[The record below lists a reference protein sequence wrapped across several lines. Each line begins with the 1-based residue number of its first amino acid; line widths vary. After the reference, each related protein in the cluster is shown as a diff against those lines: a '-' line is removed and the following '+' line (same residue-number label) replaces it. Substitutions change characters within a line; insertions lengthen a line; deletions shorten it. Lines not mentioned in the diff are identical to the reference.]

1 MLVIDR
7 VAPMGA
13 AADGLRRD
21 GRRIAFV
28 PTMGALHDGHLSL
41 MRLARGMAD
50 ALVVSVFV
58 NPAQFGRGEDFESY
72 PRDAARDA
80 SLAEGAGA
88 DILFLPS
95 TAGIYPEGHATWV
108 DVGPIATVLEGR
120 SRPGHFRGV
129 ATVVA
134 KLFNIVRPH
143 VAVFGQKDAQ
153 QVAVIRRMVADLDFD
168 VRVVAAPTVR
178 EPDGLAMSSRNAYLS
193 PAERAQAPA
202 LRRSLDAALR
212 LIAAGER
219 DCARITG
226 TMARIVSAEPSAAID
241 YISVADAVTLS
252 EITTLAPGT
261 TALISL
267 AVRIGSTRLIDNDTV
282 TLDRDNG

>member
-212 LIAAGER
+212 LIAGGER

-241 YISVADAVTLS
+241 YISVADAATLS
-252 EITTLAPGT
+252 ELTTLAPGT